1 MRGGIQQFIYRN
13 ARADSS
19 IWTLIVHTTILTS
32 SYFLIDEV
40 RCKSFTLPVISFCL
54 RLSSS
59 LRVAGVARS
68 IGRGALQCSA
78 LSVEVKCWQR
88 KG

>member
-13 ARADSS
+13 ARDDSI

-40 RCKSFTLPVISFCL
+40 RCKSFTLNNPPRDFIL
-54 RLSSS
+54 PPS
-59 LRVAGVARS
+59 LFLA
-68 IGRGALQCSA
+68 
-78 LSVEVKCWQR
+78 
-88 KG
+88 